1 MSKTYDADVQALDLA
16 EVLEVLLIALAQD
29 QYPRSREVGDAI
41 TQAND
46 TLDEYRAVC
55 LG

>member
-1 MSKTYDADVQALDLA
+1 MSDVQALDLA
-16 EVLEVLLIALAQD
+16 EVLEVLLIALAKD
-29 QYPRSREVGDAI
+29 RYSVSREVSDAI

-46 TLDEYRAVC
+46 TLDEYRAVT